1 MQTLFAREHNAIVD
15 RLRIDYP
22 TADGEWLFQKARL
35 VNAGLIA
42 KIHTVEWT
50 PALLNSPEGRFAM
63 RGNFWGLLGEEYARA
78 YGRLGSGEV
87 LSGIPGS
94 PTDHHTA
101 PYAMTEEFTA
111 VYRMHS
117 LLPDEFSFRRHRDG
131 TEIAKHDFSEIT
143 GGGVRELYATVP
155 YEDVLY
161 SLATSHPGALVLHN
175 YPQGLRRLHKKDDI
189 FLDIASTDIL
199 RDRERGV
206 PRYCAFRRR
215 LGMHMPRS
223 FAELTSNRDWQRDL
237 AAVYKSV
244 DDVDLLVGMHCE
256 EAPRGF
262 GFSDTA
268 FRIFILMA
276 SRRLKSDRF
285 FTADFTPETYTPAGF
300 AWIADNSL
308 RSVLE
313 RHAPQLRPHFANIR
327 NVYFPWET

>member
-1 MQTLFAREHNAIVD
+1 
-15 RLRIDYP
+15 
-22 TADGEWLFQKARL
+22 
-35 VNAGLIA
+35 
-42 KIHTVEWT
+42 
-50 PALLNSPEGRFAM
+50 M

-78 YGRLGSGEV
+78 YGRVGTGEI

-117 LLPDEFSFRRHRDG
+117 LLPDEFSFRSHKDG
-131 TEIAKHDFSEIT
+131 REIAKLDFAAVT
-143 GGGVRELYATVP
+143 GAGVRELYTKVP

-161 SLATSHPGALVLHN
+161 SLATSHPGALALHN

-189 FLDIASTDIL
+189 FVDVASTDVL

-215 LGMHMPRS
+215 LGMSVPKS
-223 FAELTSNRDWQRDL
+223 FAELTSNPDWQRDL

-244 DDVDLLVGMHCE
+244 EQVDLLVGMHCE
-256 EAPRGF
+256 TLPPGF

-285 FTADFTPETYTPAGF
+285 FTIDFRPEVYTPAGF
-300 AWIADNSL
+300 AWVQDNSL
-308 RSVLE
+308 RAVLE
-313 RHAPQLRPHFANIR
+313 RHVPQLRPHFANIR
-327 NVYFPWET
+327 NVYFPWDK